1 MYAYDYSEYETPL
14 VGQGMLSW
22 ILATSSP
29 TPNAPAS
36 SSKTMVTGKVRE
48 NILGLFSGGI
58 KETLE
63 VKLKLVPVPTFL
75 QSEYLET
82 MERYRNISRALPEG
96 FDHSQWAAL
105 KSNPEFNAFAAQT
118 AVGSS
123 QSSMAMQRVNSGGVE
138 TLHQLLT
145 QKPVEER
152 RGSQGHAQALSHSRQ
167 GSRAVSRA
175 GSRAGS
181 PTPSMR
187 SSTALQQ
194 ITQDH
199 SRPASR
205 GSYTSERPVS
215 RHEPQFDHRMNQQ
228 QGQES
233 EQEDGPPRK
242 RARVVQADWRG
253 KSQFGPRADTLRITA
268 STAAS
273 VRVHKPTPINP
284 AAGGSANSLEP
295 PPRAPTPIPHELPQP
310 RNRPSVGGAS
320 SLRRESSSQSMRRY
334 TSPYAPRG
342 PYSECA
348 IASEDEQMADAE
360 DSPADF
366 PSSPPVFGVNNDSP
380 AASSP
385 GLPTLP
391 YPDDSG
397 FMSGT
402 GMDQDLEMGMTDK
415 PEQVHQT
422 TEPHTEPPSAVI
434 CSDQWQFETPG
445 PPELLPTNVGRRQP
459 DYRSQRAAASAK
471 RMTPGPGPKPETRGR
486 KRNDSKPPPPPPPPP
501 RNLAPAPPTQTRP
514 AFMPQHQSPVASCP
528 PMPHPPQSQPQH
540 QNQPPVQQ
548 KPDSLPQPITQHQPT
563 HPPQPPT
570 QPSAQLQQPP
580 QVQTRSEGDAQSQE
594 SSTQPQSSLPQQQP
608 QQVPHQPQS
617 QAPQTGSQPPV
628 ASAIS
633 PPATVTSASPEAPM
647 SATQRSSKPAKKS
660 SAAPKAKK
668 TLPRSNTW
676 SAGTPKESQADEPV
690 VTYTESRAASP
701 VPRSGS
707 GAKRKKAI
715 EDRLMQSL
723 AEGTMPDFC
732 ECCGAIQTPTWR
744 KAFYKEIEGRPA
756 GIVTSLDEPGA
767 IVGFEVIQPHPD
779 EENPV
784 EKYKVY
790 KKSLTN
796 LDKNNGDFTKMQ
808 LCNPCGLHFFKY
820 GNMRPADR
828 WEVKPRAAGVKKRSG
843 GKPAKKKKGDEKQTM
858 QTSDAIQDLPSQMM
872 SDYPDYV
879 MEYMDHEQGP
889 EQEPKQA
896 EQQQQ
901 QQDQQEQNVLQPS
914 VSESVD
920 TRPVEAESSHDR
932 AEDALRDQRRKAE
945 SRQDEQSAKRQRVE
959 TAQERRAV
967 SLEPHREGSNVSQES
982 VSAAADVDRAA
993 LARAIQSSPPRLT
1006 GFQEGEIE
1014 LEDDFSPSKPTRR
1027 ILFPSPRRSGQFKSL
1042 EDGQREKGISQ
1053 PVFGQIPRPPRSEPA
1068 TDAQDKENVPPAEM
1082 DDGFAH
1088 LFEDPDGNQMQNCF
1102 KSPTPRSAKSVRTLP
1117 DFLKT
1122 PSSRSKRAALGTRD
1136 DLFSPASAAVNA
1148 VVDDLLLHSTPSKAS
1163 RTPKAVMSPFS
1174 QAFLNDIFNTTK
1186 TPRSA
1191 ARNAAGWSLSS
1202 PDNAGLM
1209 DFTNFDFGMAP
1220 STDIPFPSSPP
1231 NFGASFNFSL
1241 YEDPLTSTANFWG
1254 GTSVFNGSSDP
1265 VQAAQADGEQTKENG
1280 ALENREIEFER
1291 IIDEVTSNANK
1302 SGEKDGAKSADTTV
1316 TTTENDSENTAAA
1329 TPAGSEAAVD
1339 LIPVGP

>member
-1 MYAYDYSEYETPL
+1 MSSPFTYGEPSPLTMPVVAGDDDDDPTSDIPRRLMRVKVLYTFDDSHKTCCLARLPNALNIPTVPIDEENQVGVIELRTCIEAIVAASPELVAKLGHDYTVYAYDYSEYETPL

-152 RGSQGHAQALSHSRQ
+152 RGSQGHAQTLSHSRQ
-167 GSRAVSRA
+167 GSRA
-175 GSRAGS
+175 
-181 PTPSMR
+181 
-187 SSTALQQ
+187 
-194 ITQDH
+194 
-199 SRPASR
+199 
-205 GSYTSERPVS
+205 
-215 RHEPQFDHRMNQQ
+215 
-228 QGQES
+228 
-233 EQEDGPPRK
+233 
-242 RARVVQADWRG
+242 
-253 KSQFGPRADTLRITA
+253 A

-295 PPRAPTPIPHELPQP
+295 PPRAPTPIPHELPQS

-397 FMSGT
+397 FMS
-402 GMDQDLEMGMTDK
+402 
-415 PEQVHQT
+415 VHQT

-501 RNLAPAPPTQTRP
+501 RNLAPAPPAQTRP

-528 PMPHPPQSQPQH
+528 PVPHPPQSQPHH
-540 QNQPPVQQ
+540 QPQPSVQQ
-548 KPDSLPQPITQHQPT
+548 KPDSLPQPVTQHQPT

-570 QPSAQLQQPP
+570 QPSAQSQHPP
-580 QVQTRSEGDAQSQE
+580 QVQTRPESDTQSQE
-594 SSTQPQSSLPQQQP
+594 SSNQPQSSLPQQQP
-608 QQVPHQPQS
+608 QQVPHQSQP
-617 QAPQTGSQPPV
+617 QAPQAASQPPV

-901 QQDQQEQNVLQPS
+901 DQPEQNVLQPS

-920 TRPVEAESSHDR
+920 TRPVEAQSSHDR

-945 SRQDEQSAKRQRVE
+945 SRQEEQSAKRQRVE
-959 TAQERRAV
+959 NAQERRAV
-967 SLEPHREGSNVSQES
+967 SLEPHREDSNSSQES

-1088 LFEDPDGNQMQNCF
+1088 LFEDPDGNQLQNCF
-1102 KSPTPRSAKSVRTLP
+1102 KSPTPRSAKSIRTLP

-1136 DLFSPASAAVNA
+1136 DLLSPASAAVNA

-1191 ARNAAGWSLSS
+1191 ARNGAGWGLSS
-1202 PDNAGLM
+1202 PDNTGLM

-1265 VQAAQADGEQTKENG
+1265 VQAAQAEGEQTKENG

-1302 SGEKDGAKSADTTV
+1302 SGEKESAKSADTTV